1 VSWLTKLAS
10 EFTNRVHILVIY
22 ISEAHACDEWPLGS
36 WTCIKQHKTISDR
49 LAAAKEFAKKYD
61 FTLPM
66 YADDISNDFDKNYSA
81 WPERYVVVDTGGKLI
96 AISNATSDFGYD
108 RAALHNDLLAACK
121 K

>member
-10 EFTNRVHILVIY
+10 EFNNRAHILVIY

-36 WTCIKQHKTISDR
+36 FTCIKQHKTISQR
-49 LAAAKEFAKKYD
+49 LNAANEFVKKSG
-61 FTLPM
+61 FTLPI
-66 YADDISNDFDKNYSA
+66 YADDITNEFDKTYSS
-81 WPERYVVVDTGGKLI
+81 WPERYVIIDTCGKLA